1 MMANC
6 IFCQIIGNQISVPR
20 VYEDDRLI
28 VIADKYPKAPVHLL
42 LIPREHIAS
51 LEELTSQQDSLVAHM
66 IGLLPEV
73 ARKGGLKEGFRTII
87 NTGPGGGQE
96 IPHLHIHVLGGGQLP
111 GF

>member
-1 MMANC
+1 MMSNC
-6 IFCQIIGNQISVPR
+6 IFCQIIGNQIPVPR

-51 LEELTSQQDSLVAHM
+51 LEELTPEQDGLVAHM

-96 IPHLHIHVLGGGQLP
+96 IPHLHIHVLGGGRLP